1 MAKFAFCGVISSHA
15 YIYPA
20 FNFGLFLRQNSA
32 K

>member
-15 YIYPA
+15 YNYPT
-20 FNFGLFLRQNSA
+20 FDFGLFLCKNSA